1 MVEHVPFYPLAPLLF
16 ASAVVL
22 FVLLMARH
30 LRVWAYAR
38 PAPSVRDEP
47 GRLSSLI
54 KYAIVQVRM
63 FRDLD
68 AGIMHAT
75 IFWGFVILTVGT
87 ADRVTFGVIQ
97 TIIRAPLDGWLWRLY
112 LLGANLFVLGVLVM
126 VGYALFRRLV
136 WRYPRRTTL
145 SRDALVILF
154 LIGGVVLS
162 EWLTEGFRIAA
173 FGDPDAGWA
182 VMANPLSTV
191 LGRVFPQQLLEGG
204 YGIFFWANV
213 ALVSYFLVY
222 LPGSKHLH
230 IVTAFF
236 NAALRKMRPR
246 GELPAMDLEASD
258 ARFGIKT
265 IEDLSW
271 KDLLDGFTCTECG
284 RCQEACPAWATGKPL
299 NPKTMIMGIREM
311 SVESEVG
318 VPLIPWISAKPAHAD
333 RPVIDNAIPY
343 DAVWDCLTC
352 GACVEACPVMIE
364 HVDKIVG
371 LRRNLVLEEARFP
384 EELATSFNN
393 LERYSNIWGQPQSSR
408 LDWAKGLPFD
418 VPTARSVVES
428 GGADAVSELECLYW
442 VGCAASFDD
451 RNRRVARAVVT
462 CLTAAGV
469 KYAVLG
475 QEESC
480 TGDPA
485 RRMGNEYVF
494 QMLAT
499 GNVETLN
506 RYKPKTI
513 ITACP
518 HCFNTLGNE
527 YGQLGGHYDVV
538 HHSQYLSKLVGEGR
552 LRVDARREQ
561 KITVHDSCYLAR
573 YNGVIGET
581 REVLAAVPGIELR
594 EMDNNGR
601 QTFCCGAGGGRMWM
615 EEKRGTRVNA
625 ERTRQALATGAEAV
639 ATACP
644 FCLVMMR
651 DGVADAGERGEGVLV
666 QDISEILAAGL
677 ALSAG
682 VPSNGRSL
690 PVVQ

>member
-265 IEDLSW
+265 I
-271 KDLLDGFTCTECG
+271 
-284 RCQEACPAWATGKPL
+284 
-299 NPKTMIMGIREM
+299 
-311 SVESEVG
+311 
-318 VPLIPWISAKPAHAD
+318 
-333 RPVIDNAIPY
+333 
-343 DAVWDCLTC
+343 
-352 GACVEACPVMIE
+352 
-364 HVDKIVG
+364 
-371 LRRNLVLEEARFP
+371 
-384 EELATSFNN
+384 
-393 LERYSNIWGQPQSSR
+393 
-408 LDWAKGLPFD
+408 
-418 VPTARSVVES
+418 
-428 GGADAVSELECLYW
+428 
-442 VGCAASFDD
+442 
-451 RNRRVARAVVT
+451 
-462 CLTAAGV
+462 
-469 KYAVLG
+469 
-475 QEESC
+475 
-480 TGDPA
+480 
-485 RRMGNEYVF
+485 
-494 QMLAT
+494 
-499 GNVETLN
+499 
-506 RYKPKTI
+506 
-513 ITACP
+513 
-518 HCFNTLGNE
+518 
-527 YGQLGGHYDVV
+527 
-538 HHSQYLSKLVGEGR
+538 
-552 LRVDARREQ
+552 
-561 KITVHDSCYLAR
+561 
-573 YNGVIGET
+573 
-581 REVLAAVPGIELR
+581 
-594 EMDNNGR
+594 
-601 QTFCCGAGGGRMWM
+601 
-615 EEKRGTRVNA
+615 
-625 ERTRQALATGAEAV
+625 
-639 ATACP
+639 
-644 FCLVMMR
+644 
-651 DGVADAGERGEGVLV
+651 
-666 QDISEILAAGL
+666 
-677 ALSAG
+677 
-682 VPSNGRSL
+682 
-690 PVVQ
+690 